1 MPWII
6 LTIALIFNALANI
19 LIKAGMRDY
28 HDKLFFYLITNKLV
42 ICGVLAFAAAL
53 GCYSFALTKLPLSV
67 AYPVMTGC
75 GFAIVVTASYFLF
88 GESFGIL
95 KMIGIAFIFLGI
107 IFLTR

>member
-19 LIKAGMRDY
+19 CIKVGVKDLQIKY
-28 HDKLFFYLITNKLV
+28 IIFGV
-42 ICGVLAFAAAL
+42 ISFAIAL
-53 GCYSFALTKLPLSV
+53 GGYSFALTKLPLSV
-67 AYPVMTGC
+67 AYPIMTGC
-75 GFAIVVTASYFLF
+75 GFAIVATASYFLF

-95 KMIGIAFIFLGI
+95 KMIGIFLIFSGI

>member
-1 MPWII
+1 MSWII

-19 LIKAGMRDY
+19 LIKVGMRDY
-28 HDKLFFYLITNKLV
+28 HGKLLLYLISNKF
-42 ICGVLAFAAAL
+42 IIGGVVAFIIALA
-53 GCYSFALTKLPLSV
+53 GYSFALTKLPLSV
-67 AYPVMTGC
+67 AYPIMTGC
-75 GFAIVVTASYFLF
+75 GFAIVVTASYFVF